1 MKVNRKILTASV
13 LTAVLLAACGNN
25 EGNNTEANE
34 NAAGNTNNA
43 AENTNNE
50 SNIENETN
58 ETNEN
63 EAEETNEAEN
73 EAGEETASETELDG
87 ELIVYSSRNEI
98 FTDALLDKFEE
109 DTGVE
114 VRALHEAEPL
124 QIQEEA
130 GNVQADIFISN
141 DIGGLE
147 YLNQEGLLEE
157 SDPENIETI
166 DEQFRADN
174 NEWFAL
180 STRAR
185 GFIYNKDMI
194 EEEEVPSR
202 MEDLLDDS
210 YAEVENG
217 YAITRG
223 GNGGMIGNVSA
234 LRHEWGDERT
244 EEWINSIQEN
254 AAGIYEGH
262 GDIRRAVGEGTHA
275 FGLVNNYY
283 YHQQLEEPS
292 DNNVGFV
299 YADQG
304 EGEMGAIANA
314 AGVGLVADG
323 PNPENAQAFLDWVLE
338 EENQLEFVGE
348 SLEVPINPELDP
360 PFEEAVPFSELQVQD
375 MPLRELGNYFEDT
388 RQLIEDAGL
397 DLELR

>member
-1 MKVNRKILTASV
+1 MSILA
-13 LTAVLLAACGNN
+13 AAFLAACGNN
-25 EGNNTEANE
+25 EENNE
-34 NAAGNTNNA
+34 NGAASENNNA
-43 AENTNNE
+43 AENTENTSNE
-50 SNIENETN
+50 NTENEADVNDTEEN
-58 ETNEN
+58 NEN
-63 EAEETNEAEN
+63 EANENSTENNGGNEEAAAAEDL
-73 EAGEETASETELDG
+73 EG
-87 ELIVYSSRNEI
+87 ELVVYSSRNEV
-98 FTDALLDKFEE
+98 FTDDLLQKFEDE
-109 DTGVE
+109 TGVE
-114 VRALHEAEPL
+114 VLALHGAEPL
-124 QIQEEA
+124 QIQEEE

-147 YLNQEGLLEE
+147 YLNQQELLAE
-157 SDPENIETI
+157 SDPANVDTI
-166 DEQFRADN
+166 DEQYRAEN
-174 NEWFAL
+174 NEWIAL

-185 GFIYNKDMI
+185 GFIYNMDMI
-194 EEEEVPSR
+194 EESEVPSR
-202 MEDLLDDS
+202 MEDLFDES

-234 LRHEWGDERT
+234 LRYEWGDEET
-244 EEWINSIQEN
+244 QEWVEAIQEN
-254 AAGIYEGH
+254 AAGIFEGH

-283 YHQQLEEPS
+283 YHQQLEEPT

-314 AGVGLVADG
+314 AGVGLVAG
-323 PNPENAQAFLDWVLE
+323 APNEENAQAFLDWVLE
-338 EENQLEFVGE
+338 EENQLAFVGE

-360 PFEEAVPFSELQVQD
+360 PFEEAVPVSELQVQD

-388 RQLIEDAGL
+388 VQLIEDAGL